1 MPNPEDAV
9 SEIHYLL
16 ERGYPKKSAI
26 TYVCNHHQLDLE
38 FRHIFTRILY
48 PQSTITSRKA
58 KTMGCGD
65 IENNEVWIDGY
76 NILIGV
82 ESAIR
87 GDPVYL
93 CDDGFLRDT
102 RGVFGKF
109 HSSHETE
116 QALHEILSMLALHNP
131 KRIQIVFDSQISKSG
146 EMSGHVDKK
155 MKDMGILGCVRTS
168 EQADFDLKKSNRM
181 VATSDGGIIDAVEHV
196 VNLQACILE
205 RLQIKPIIIEGLIS

>member
-1 MPNPEDAV
+1 MPGPEDAV
-9 SEIHYLL
+9 SEIRYLL
-16 ERGYPKKSAI
+16 ERGYPKQSAI
-26 TYVCNHHQLDLE
+26 TYVCNHHRLTLE

-48 PQSTITSRKA
+48 PQRTITSRRA
-58 KTMGCGD
+58 KTVGCGD

-82 ESAIR
+82 ESALR

-102 RGVFGKF
+102 RGVFRNF
-109 HSSHETE
+109 HSSDETE
-116 QALHEILSMLALHNP
+116 QALHELLSVLALHNP
-131 KRIQIVFDSQISKSG
+131 RRIEIVFDSQISKSG
-146 EMSGHVDKK
+146 ELARQIDKN
-155 MKDMGILGCVRTS
+155 MNDMGISGCARTS
-168 EQADFDLKKSNRM
+168 KQADFDLKQCKSM

-205 RLQIKPIIIEGLIS
+205 RLQIKPIIIEGLIQ